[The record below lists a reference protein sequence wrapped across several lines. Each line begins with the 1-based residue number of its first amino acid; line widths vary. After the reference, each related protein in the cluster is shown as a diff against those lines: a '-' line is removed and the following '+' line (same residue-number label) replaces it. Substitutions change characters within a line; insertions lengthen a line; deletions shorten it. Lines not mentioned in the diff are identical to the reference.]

1 MAAQGFNVCMIGRS
15 LDKMN
20 EKMKEIVTKCPKIKT
35 RVVVFDFSKLTQIS
49 DYRTQIAEKLKDI
62 DIAMLYLNA
71 GFAQIGPYADIA
83 YSEV

>member
-1 MAAQGFNVCMIGRS
+1 MIGRS